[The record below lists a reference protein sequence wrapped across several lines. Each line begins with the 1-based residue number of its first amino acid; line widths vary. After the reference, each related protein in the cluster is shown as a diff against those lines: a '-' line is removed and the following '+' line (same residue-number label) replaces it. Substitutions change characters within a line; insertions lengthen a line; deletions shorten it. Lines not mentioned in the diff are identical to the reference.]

1 MSLYGSMTTAISGLN
16 AQSRAL
22 GNVADNV
29 ANSQTTGYKR
39 VDTSFTD
46 YVTSSS
52 LKLNQSGAVIARP
65 DYTNTVQGNI
75 AQSENPLSMAISGQ
89 GFFAVS
95 QANGTNADGL
105 PTFDGRTF
113 YTRAGDFSTDKDGY
127 LVNNQG
133 YFLEGWSVNAAEQ
146 VDRTGVSPL
155 RIDKSVFDPVATNK
169 VELGANLPAD
179 AAGPVAGPPAVPG
192 ASVGSQ
198 IEVYDSV
205 GRQHA
210 MQLNYTKL
218 ADGVWRMDVLAPD
231 SVGAPTAPIGSAELR
246 FGAAAGTTPAT
257 APGTLGRISAYSGA
271 LSGPAGGTAGT
282 AANPAINVDFGPGVQ
297 AIDLDLGNFGTSQGL
312 TQFAGAQFEVRNLS
326 QNGTPLGSFSSVS
339 IGENG
344 DVSVNY
350 DNGRTR
356 TVGRVPIAS
365 FSDADKLQR
374 VDGQAFLRTPESGE
388 GRLSDVSNNGS
399 GKLVTGALE
408 NSNVDIASEFSK
420 LILAQR
426 AYTANTKIITAS
438 DEMLQDTLNM
448 RR

>member
-16 AQSRAL
+16 AQARAL

-52 LKLNQSGAVIARP
+52 LLMHQSGAVVARP
-65 DYTNTVQGNI
+65 DYTNAVQGNI
-75 AQSENPLSMAISGQ
+75 AQTENPLAMAISGQ

-95 QANGTNADGL
+95 QSNGTNGDGL

-113 YTRAGDFSTDKDGY
+113 YTRAGDFSMDRDGY

-133 YFLEGWSVNAAEQ
+133 YFLDGWSVDAADQ
-146 VDRTGVSPL
+146 VNRTAVAPL
-155 RIDKSVFDPVATNK
+155 RIDQSVFDPVATSQ
-169 VELGANLPAD
+169 VVLGANLPAD
-179 AAGPVAGPPAVPG
+179 AAGPVAGPPAIPG

-198 IEVYDSV
+198 IQVYDAL
-205 GRQHA
+205 GREHPV
-210 MQLNYTKL
+210 QLNYTKL
-218 ADGVWRMDVLAPD
+218 GDGVWQLDVLAPD
-231 SVGAPTAPIGSAELR
+231 SAGAPTTPIGTAELR

-257 APGTLGRISAYSGA
+257 PPGTLGTMTYGAGA
-271 LSGPAGGTAGT
+271 LGGPPGGVAGA
-282 AANPAINVDFGPGVQ
+282 AANPVLNVDFGPGAQ
-297 AIDLDLGNFGTSQGL
+297 AVTLDFGNFGTSQGL
-312 TQFAGAQFEVRNLS
+312 TQFAGNQFTVRSLS
-326 QNGTPLGSFSSVS
+326 QNGAPLGSFSSVS
-339 IGENG
+339 ISENG
-344 DVSVNY
+344 NVVVNY

-356 TVGRVPIAS
+356 AVGRVPVAA
-365 FSDADKLQR
+365 FSDPDKLQR
-374 VDGQAFLRTPESGE
+374 VDGQAFLRTVESGE
-388 GRLSDVSNNGS
+388 ARLSDANNNGS
-399 GKLVTGALE
+399 GKLVAGALE

>member
-1 MSLYGSMTTAISGLN
+1 MSLYGSMTTAISGLT

-39 VDTSFTD
+39 VDTNFTD

-52 LKLNQSGAVIARP
+52 QRLNQSGAVIARP
-65 DYTNTVQGNI
+65 DYTNAIQGNI
-75 AQSENPLSMAISGQ
+75 AQTENPLAMAISGQ

-95 QANGTNADGL
+95 QTNGTNADGL
-105 PTFDGRTF
+105 PTFDGRSF
-113 YTRAGDFSTDKDGY
+113 YTRAGDFSTDRDGY

-133 YFLEGWSVNAAEQ
+133 YFLNGWSVNAAEQ
-146 VDRTGVSPL
+146 VDRTNVGPL
-155 RIDKSVFDPVATNK
+155 RIDKSVFDPVATSK
-169 VELGANLPAD
+169 VVLGANLPAD
-179 AAGPVAGPPAVPG
+179 AAGPIAGPPAIPG

-205 GRQHA
+205 GRQHPV
-210 MQLNYTKL
+210 QLNYTKL
-218 ADGVWRMDVLAPD
+218 GDGVWQLDVLAPD
-231 SVGAPTAPIGSAELR
+231 SAGAPTTPIGTAQLR

-257 APGTLGRISAYSGA
+257 PPGTLGTITYGPGA
-271 LSGPAGGTAGT
+271 LSGPSGGTAGT
-282 AANPAINVDFGPGVQ
+282 AANPVFNVDFGPGAQPVT
-297 AIDLDLGNFGTSQGL
+297 LDLGNFGTSQGL
-312 TQFAGAQFEVRNLS
+312 TEFAGAQFEVRSLS
-326 QNGTPLGSFSSVS
+326 QNGAPLGSFSSVS
-339 IGENG
+339 VAENG
-344 DVSVNY
+344 DVRVNY

-356 TVGRVPIAS
+356 TVGRVPIAA
-365 FSDADKLQR
+365 FSDPDKLQR

-388 GRLSDVSNNGS
+388 ARVSDVNNNGS

-426 AYTANTKIITAS
+426 AYTANTKIISAS